1 MDPTILAAKGA
12 LDGIKAGLEVG
23 KKTEE
28 LMGEIITF
36 VNHSA
41 DVKYAANKK
50 DSLRKMISDSKTV
63 EEEAVEVFM
72 RKKAIEEMEDDLREY
87 VNKRYGSES
96 WNEIMHIQADIKKE
110 RRKLEWKR
118 QFEKWVSRALL
129 IGALAILT
137 MVVMHYK

>member
-28 LMGEIITF
+28 LMGDIMTF

-41 DVKYAANKK
+41 DVKFAANKK
-50 DSLRKMISDSKTV
+50 DSLRKMVSDSKTV
-63 EEEAVEVFM
+63 EQEAVEVFM
-72 RKKAIEEMEDDLREY
+72 RKKAIEEMEDELREY
-87 VNKRYGSES
+87 VNKRYGSEA

-110 RRKLEWKR
+110 RRRLEWKR
-118 QFEKWVSRALL
+118 QLEKWASRGLL
-129 IGALAILT
+129 IGALTVLT
-137 MVVMHYK
+137 MVVMHYR